1 MCISAATFVFF
12 EVYKMTFTTRSL
24 YSNYLTFSERLKG
37 KTAQEVLTELQ
48 KLEDEGK
55 KKLLSFLP
63 VWRICIYIAVATSL
77 VGIGILVFAFVYAI
91 FSGAV

>member
-1 MCISAATFVFF
+1 
-12 EVYKMTFTTRSL
+12 MTFTTRSL

-55 KKLLSFLP
+55 KKLLSFLS

-91 FSGAV
+91 FSGAA